1 MALLLV
7 AMSIITSGMNSVIS
21 SAATPYLTYTVDGYG
36 RMEETQTGY
45 LAQDTIIKF
54 GKEFLSGAN
63 DMCVTDDGKI
73 YIADTGNARV
83 LVGTTE
89 GKPSVWER

>member
-1 MALLLV
+1 MRRKKKILKLMALLLV
-7 AMSIITSGMNSVIS
+7 AMSIIASGMNSVTA

-54 GKEFLSGAN
+54 GKEFMGGAN
-63 DMCVTDDGKI
+63 DSPLPDRRDRRRKDL
-73 YIADTGNARV
+73 YR
-83 LVGTTE
+83 
-89 GKPSVWER
+89 